1 MGATLSA
8 AFEHLLH
15 QALEA
20 TYPAH
25 PAFEPSDVE
34 VKVRDLKLVASHVAR
49 AAADKEKRVDLQ
61 GDIVTVRRV
70 ANPLGVGTATE
81 MNYILGDD
89 RFSPWGQEI
98 ERALG
103 RREQETGAG
112 PLDPVKVVRAARL
125 DRRRHSG
132 ARAPPRGGRPRHHHL
147 GCSPAAGL
155 VRPRRGAGCCA

>member
-1 MGATLSA
+1 VGATLAA
-8 AFEHLLH
+8 AFHHLLN

-25 PAFEPSDVE
+25 PSFEPGMS
-34 VKVRDLKLVASHVAR
+34 RSGATSTRGLPSR
-49 AAADKEKRVDLQ
+49 AAPQDKRVDLQ

-103 RREQETGAG
+103 RREQESGVG
-112 PLDPVKVVRAARL
+112 PLEPVTVSELRTWIDAVTPAHGLRPEVADLVIITWASLRQRA
-125 DRRRHSG
+125 
-132 ARAPPRGGRPRHHHL
+132 
-147 GCSPAAGL
+147 
-155 VRPRRGAGCCA
+155 